1 MAYVLVKT
9 IVSYPVQ
16 IKVSNVIII
25 AMAMAAYVDNSEENA
40 NKKPLSVG
48 FIERTKKGGDSCLVS
63 FYFKMALSFLNSFLM
78 SIWFFLKTSTAR
90 IIGGGL

>member
-48 FIERTKKGGDSCLVS
+48 FIEKKNEKRG
-63 FYFKMALSFLNSFLM
+63 
-78 SIWFFLKTSTAR
+78 
-90 IIGGGL
+90 

>member
-48 FIERTKKGGDSCLVS
+48 FIEKNEKGGDSCSVS
-63 FYFKMALSFLNSFLM
+63 FISKWHYRFWTVF
-78 SIWFFLKTSTAR
+78 
-90 IIGGGL
+90 